1 MGMSRARG
9 ARMGEETNLF
19 DLVSMFISD
28 RPQRRVRIRM
38 DVPSP
43 SSCIVA
49 GEPEAWDRAVR
60 SLIQEAFL
68 ATPVDLAVD
77 VVLRATRDV
86 IELDVVDRGC
96 GIPPEDYSSV
106 IEAPELDQ
114 VRNML
119 DYAGGSISVVSSDRG
134 STFKLILPAVTVAER
149 AA

>member
-1 MGMSRARG
+1 
-9 ARMGEETNLF
+9 MGEATNLF
-19 DLVSMFISD
+19 DLVSMFISE

-43 SSCIVA
+43 SSCVVA
-49 GEPEAWDRAVR
+49 GELEAWDRALR

-68 ATPVDLAVD
+68 ATPIDLAVD
-77 VVLRATRDV
+77 IVLRATDSV

-106 IEAPELDQ
+106 IEAPELDHL
-114 VRNML
+114 RTAL
-119 DYAGGSISVVSSDRG
+119 DGAGGSISVVSSERG
-134 STFKLILPAVTVAER
+134 STFKLILPAVALAER

>member
-1 MGMSRARG
+1 MREA
-9 ARMGEETNLF
+9 TNLF
-19 DLVSMFISD
+19 DLVSMFISE

-49 GEPEAWDRAVR
+49 GEPDAWDRALR

-77 VVLRATRDV
+77 VVLRASRDV
-86 IELDVVDRGC
+86 VELDVIDRGC
-96 GIPPEDYSSV
+96 GILPEDYSSV
-106 IEAPELDQ
+106 IEAPELDHLRT
-114 VRNML
+114 VL
-119 DYAGGSISVVSSDRG
+119 DSAGGSISVVSSARG
-134 STFKLILPAVTVAER
+134 STFKLILPAVAVAER